1 MSQTN
6 FFEFIEINF
15 FEMVRMKDR
24 HAEERVTSDGYERSK
39 NMYKPGSCYEEEVE
53 VSIHSSEIT
62 GGMNLESE
70 NSIPAAREE
79 LTLNCLAI

>member
-1 MSQTN
+1 MSQKK

-53 VSIHSSEIT
+53 V
-62 GGMNLESE
+62 
-70 NSIPAAREE
+70 
-79 LTLNCLAI
+79 